1 MEQTNNILPP
11 GFKGFMVHK
20 EYSHDYESQVIL
32 TSCSINNILFRLIK
46 DSKDYEADWIPVG
59 NIKFIQ
65 EVLGKVV
72 VPDYYPEFLGRYIR
86 RRIWRPEKWPLNE
99 KVFIKPADEYKRF
112 NGMVT
117 NGGYKGKKC
126 GPYICSEVV
135 KFRNEWR
142 YYVCQGEILYAGWY
156 AGNYI
161 DKEAPVL
168 DIVLDR
174 NLCLCL
180 DMGELMTGE
189 LRLVESQH
197 PFSCGW
203 YGKNNMADADKYT
216 KWVAHGWEYTRKI
229 S

>member
-1 MEQTNNILPP
+1 MSNFNILPP
-11 GFKGFMVHK
+11 GYKGFMVHK
-20 EYSHDYESQVIL
+20 EYSRDYEAQVIL
-32 TSCSINNILFRLIK
+32 TSCSINNFPFRLIR
-46 DSKDYEADWIPVG
+46 DAKDYDANWIPVG

-65 EVLGKVV
+65 DIIGKIVT
-72 VPDYYPEFLGRYIR
+72 PDYYPEFFSKYIQ
-86 RRIWRPEKWPLNE
+86 RRIWRPEKWPLDD

-112 NGMVT
+112 NGFVT
-117 NGGYKGKKC
+117 NGGYKGKKR

-156 AGNYI
+156 AGAEI

-180 DMGELMTGE
+180 DMGELLTGE

-203 YGKNNMADADKYT
+203 YGKNTIKEADIYAR
-216 KWVAHGWEYTRKI
+216 WVANGWEYTRKV